1 MGLSNEQPLKQALH
15 DLIEAF
21 TDIRALLEKQTQAV
35 INHDLD
41 AVNSLAEQQ
50 LSVNSKLEEREQE
63 FKAELKKSL
72 SDQQNGNKEQTVS
85 LTNLLSHIDEHGLKK
100 ELQSLRKQL
109 VTQVTE
115 AQQQQKQL
123 NDLLTFAQQNVNE
136 TLKSI
141 YTLGNQQSMHYD
153 RAGQTAHS
161 DRSMINQT
169 G

>member
-1 MGLSNEQPLKQALH
+1 MKLDNEQTLKQALR
-15 DLIEAF
+15 DLIDAF
-21 TDIRALLEKQTQAV
+21 TDIRALLEKQTEAV

-41 AVNSLAEQQ
+41 KVNALAEQQ
-50 LSVNSKLEEREQE
+50 LTVNSKLEEREKE
-63 FKAELKKSL
+63 FKQQLEQSFADQAEN
-72 SDQQNGNKEQTVS
+72 DPTIS
-85 LTNLLSHIDEHGLKK
+85 LTALLTLLDEEGLKT
-100 ELQSLRKQL
+100 ELRSLRKQL

-136 TLKSI
+136 TLKSV
-141 YTLGNQQSMHYD
+141 YALGNQQSVHYD
-153 RAGQTAHS
+153 RAGQTSHS